1 MTKSLA
7 GKVALVT
14 GASRGIGRAIALSL
28 GRRGATV
35 LVHYANARDAAED
48 VVCEIGAERAI
59 ALQADLADAN
69 GAASLATATG
79 QVLDRFGQLP
89 LDILVNNAG
98 VSCRAPIEDVT
109 QADLARVMQVNF
121 HAPFFLIQHLLPRF
135 RAGGRIVNVSSM
147 GVRSAY
153 PGMAAYAPS
162 KAALEALTLVLAA
175 HLGPRGITI
184 NAVRPGATATD
195 MNAGAR
201 DPVTA
206 AATAKSIALGRVGQ
220 PDDIADIVAFL
231 ASDDARWITGQC
243 LDASGGQR
251 L

>member
-1 MTKSLA
+1 
-7 GKVALVT
+7 
-14 GASRGIGRAIALSL
+14 
-28 GRRGATV
+28 
-35 LVHYANARDAAED
+35 
-48 VVCEIGAERAI
+48 
-59 ALQADLADAN
+59 
-69 GAASLATATG
+69 
-79 QVLDRFGQLP
+79 
-89 LDILVNNAG
+89 
-98 VSCRAPIEDVT
+98 
-109 QADLARVMQVNF
+109 MQVNF

-175 HLGPRGITI
+175 HLGPRDITI

-231 ASDDARWITGQC
+231 ASDDARWMTGQC